1 MPITI
6 LWGTILR
13 SQSKLVGMYIGAR
26 SQQSSFIADKL
37 GANELISDFDPLG
50 PIVLLHTE
58 FFWDYGQ
65 TWYW

>member
-6 LWGTILR
+6 LRGTILG
-13 SQSKLVGMYIGAR
+13 SQSNLVGMYIGAR
-26 SQQSSFIADKL
+26 SQQSSFIVDKL
-37 GANELISDFDPLG
+37 GPNELISDFDPLG
-50 PIVLLHTE
+50 PIVLLHAE